1 MKKKEIKKAGKSLAR
16 AAAQTFSEMA
26 FVDVTEALK
35 VPEALEYSQIIH
47 ISLFEPM
54 EGEIALFLPADCKR
68 MIVENI
74 YGSDW
79 ADLQAAEI
87 DDCLLELL
95 NVLAGNFL
103 IEYCGTE
110 VKHDISL
117 PELLFNESEL
127 KNSYQD
133 FYFDAEG
140 VNLKISIKMKRPSL

>member
-1 MKKKEIKKAGKSLAR
+1 MKKKEMEKAGKSLAR
-16 AAAQTFSEMA
+16 AAAKTFSEMA
-26 FVDVTEALK
+26 FIDVTEALK
-35 VPEALEYSQIIH
+35 VPETLEYSQIIH
-47 ISLFEPM
+47 ISLFEPV
-54 EGEIALFLPADCKR
+54 EGEISLFLPADCKQ

-79 ADLQAAEI
+79 SGLQSAEI

-103 IEYCGTE
+103 IEYCGTG

-117 PELLFNESEL
+117 PELLFDESKL
-127 KNSYQD
+127 KDNYQY

-140 VNLKISIKMKRPSL
+140 VNLKISMKISSL